1 MTGRVNSVIVSLPSR
16 RKLREMPPVPLM
28 SFHPREQVH
37 VFARLNK
44 TLGSDMTILSTKS
57 GGSFGMCL
65 LIQYDSAKLSTIC
78 SG

>member
-1 MTGRVNSVIVSLPSR
+1 MTGRVDSVIVSLTSG
-16 RKLREMPPVPLM
+16 RKLREMPRPMM

-37 VFARLNK
+37 IFARLNK